1 MFHYLGNERLQ
12 LCFFSPNVCATFLA
26 MSVLLCIG
34 FFWFLFDQ
42 KKIGWKIVEWGI
54 VFPFILLQFI
64 MLATTYSRGGYVA
77 CSFALLVA
85 CIFSRKKWSFL
96 FPVLW
101 GIILFLT
108 GDGVE
113 RVQSIGN
120 VVDGSIRN
128 RLLLWEGGTGII
140 ANYWLSGLRE
150 LSKVGLFYTHY
161 YQPLWLN
168 EGYLTLISD
177 YLTIAAQYGIF
188 FLFLI
193 LAFLLFLLQQGGQ
206 LYRNDQNPLL
216 LYACAAVL
224 SYMGASFFS
233 TCYRFGNVTWLFCV
247 AVLIIVFFV
256 GRAALH
262 HRIVWKHWSFWPAP
276 MLAAVTCITIL
287 AYGVWVNASLPYT
300 WKHGVTSPQ
309 SGSVRTLTFFPQEK
323 GNDFHALLLTPDLE
337 KAIRPSLRPLVSA
350 GFTVTALE
358 IEAGIN
364 GLKQAEVA
372 VQELIASPNNK
383 HFILFGSGEEQ
394 AVQTIALA
402 TRMEPGV
409 ITAASVVDAP
419 FDWPFDEL
427 SPRLNVAKCRIPLFL
442 LFHAD
447 KREENLALSKIAQ
460 TSLREV
466 PISMD
471 RWTTNEELTG
481 KCLFQFLTGELTCE
495 D

>member
-42 KKIGWKIVEWGI
+42 KKIGWKIVGWGI

-77 CSFALLVA
+77 CSFALLIA

-101 GIILFLT
+101 VIILFLT

-120 VVDGSIRN
+120 IGDGSIRN

-140 ANYWLSGLRE
+140 ASHWVSGLHE

-188 FLFLI
+188 TLFLI
-193 LAFLLFLLQQGGQ
+193 LAFLLFLLQQGGK
-206 LYRNDQNPLL
+206 LYRKDQNPLL

-233 TCYRFGNVTWLFCV
+233 TCYRFGDVTWLFCV
-247 AVLIIVFFV
+247 AVLIIAFFV
-256 GRAALH
+256 GRAALQ
-262 HRIVWKHWSFWPAP
+262 HRLVWRHWSFWPAP
-276 MLAAVTCITIL
+276 MLAATACITIL
-287 AYGVWVNASLPYT
+287 AYGVWINASLPYA
-300 WKHGVTSPQ
+300 WKYGVTSQ
-309 SGSVRTLTFFPQEK
+309 KSGRVRTLTFSPQEK
-323 GNDFHALLLTPDLE
+323 KNDFHVLLLTPELE
-337 KAIRPSLRPLVSA
+337 EAIRPSLRPLVSA

-402 TRMEPGV
+402 TRMESGV
-409 ITAASVVDAP
+409 ITAASVVDVP

-427 SPRLNVAKCRIPLFL
+427 SPRLNVVKCRIPLL
-442 LFHAD
+442 LLCHTD
-447 KREENLALSKIAQ
+447 KKEENLALSKIAQ
-460 TSLREV
+460 ASLLEV
-466 PISMD
+466 PTSMN
-471 RWTTNEELTG
+471 RWTTDEELTS
-481 KCLFQFLTGELTCE
+481 KYLLQYLTGEPKHE